1 MKYFCKMEKLCMNE
15 KRYILISSQSLQNV
29 FCCLAGPFSGRR
41 RDIPFSQEEKKKKEK
56 GGGGQIA
63 KGNTQFRFLLKHLTF
78 LETFARQKKS
88 VYYILRSH
96 CLTKL
101 YRLFSSEIR
110 TYRVKGCFSNV
121 SDLNKINSLSIHHQQ
136 V

>member
-41 RDIPFSQEEKKKKEK
+41 RDIPFSQEEKKKRK
-56 GGGGQIA
+56 GGRGANCERQYAIQIPLEA
-63 KGNTQFRFLLKHLTF
+63 SDFLGDICQ
-78 LETFARQKKS
+78 RQKKS

-121 SDLNKINSLSIHHQQ
+121 SDQNKINSLSIHHQQ